1 MFAPSINVDLEKLQK
16 ESEAA
21 PPRRKTAA
29 RGSKAAARQKADQ
42 KAEQTEK

>member
-29 RGSKAAARQKADQ
+29 RGGKAAARQKAEKQ
-42 KAEQTEK
+42 AERTEK